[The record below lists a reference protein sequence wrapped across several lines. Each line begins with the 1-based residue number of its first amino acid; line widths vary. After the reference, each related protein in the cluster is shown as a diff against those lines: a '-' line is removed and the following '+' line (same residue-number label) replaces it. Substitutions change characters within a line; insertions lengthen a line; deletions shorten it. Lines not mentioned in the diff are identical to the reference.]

1 MPIEITAV
9 QGRRQLGEFIDLPF
23 RLHAGTPWVTPLLV
37 ERRAF
42 LSKRLNAFFKHG
54 EAEYFLA
61 RRDGRVVGRITAQI
75 DFAYNQFHGTRT
87 GMFGFI
93 EFEDD
98 PEILRALL
106 GTAEAWL
113 VARGCEQMLGPMDF
127 SLNEEGGVLIEGFEL
142 EPLVRQSWHPPYYQ
156 QRIEA
161 EGLTKAMDLLS
172 WKLSVDDRTKMKPVI
187 EKLAKRCREKYGVTV
202 RKMTRRSLR
211 KDLDKFADVYN
222 EAWSENWGFVPYSK
236 ADLDAYA
243 FDLQLERTGS
253 ALALGLVMSMVAA
266 ITVGSAT
273 IASAA
278 STAVAAPITTPT
290 STPASGGAKAAAT
303 GADSGGFQAPVV
315 KPGGNQTSLAV
326 TGGTA
331 VAARVEIGPDG
342 LVRVSAPDITNLEGA
357 KPEALEAERER
368 LTADLANGW
377 DGVAP
382 RPFDFDGDTFRKP
395 GGIAPQMVWDK
406 KTNQM
411 VLELYIGANSALP
424 VPLRPVPGFH
434 DDPWPKG

>member
-75 DFAYNQFHGTRT
+75 DFAYNQFHGSRT

-243 FDLQLERTGS
+243 LDLQLVFAPEWF
-253 ALALGLVMSMVAA
+253 MVAEKDGETIAMA
-266 ITVGSAT
+266 ITVMDANQLQKRMGGKLLPHGWWDFLRRNHT
-273 IASAA
+273 
-278 STAVAAPITTPT
+278 TDQLRVGFLGVKPEWQHTGVAALLYVEHFE
-290 STPASGGAKAAAT
+290 AAART
-303 GADSGGFQAPVV
+303 NLKHGEAGFILETNHAMNSGLEAMNGRVV
-315 KPGGNQTSLAV
+315 KKY
-326 TGGTA
+326 
-331 VAARVEIGPDG
+331 RVYE
-342 LVRVSAPDITNLEGA
+342 R
-357 KPEALEAERER
+357 AL
-368 LTADLANGW
+368 
-377 DGVAP
+377 
-382 RPFDFDGDTFRKP
+382 
-395 GGIAPQMVWDK
+395 
-406 KTNQM
+406 
-411 VLELYIGANSALP
+411 
-424 VPLRPVPGFH
+424 
-434 DDPWPKG
+434 